1 MLDTPH
7 LVQTEP
13 QMAAMIHINV
23 PSEQMQEVM
32 CPAIMEVIGAAK
44 AQGIG
49 PAGPLFAHHYG
60 MKPGIFNFDVG
71 VPVSA
76 AVEPVGRVIAGELPG
91 AVVMR
96 TLYTGPYEGL
106 GDAWG
111 DFQELVKAEGRA
123 LGPNLW
129 ERYLQGPETGGD
141 PSTYVTELNQT
152 IVI

>member
-1 MLDTPH
+1 MLETPAF
-7 LVQTEP
+7 VQTQP
-13 QMAAMIHINV
+13 QTAAIIHLTV
-23 PSEQMQEVM
+23 PSEEMQQVM
-32 CPAIMEVIGAAK
+32 GPAIMEVIGAAT

-49 PAGPLFAHHYG
+49 PTGPLFAHHFG

-76 AVEPVGRVIAGELPG
+76 PVAETGRVKPGELPG

-96 TLYTGPYEGL
+96 TVFTGPYEGL
-106 GDAWG
+106 GQAWE
-111 DFQELVKAEGRA
+111 DFQELVKEEGRT

-129 ERYLQGPETGGD
+129 ERYLQGPEAGGD
-141 PSTYVTELNQT
+141 PSTYRTELNQT